1 MGRKTLLK
9 TLLKNTDPKQQVE
22 IVVVS
27 FPEDSTDDETDL
39 ADDEDPFK
47 IVYFGHAQNVPEEYE
62 KQTIWYW
69 GVRIEDTMFII
80 LDLIFTLRL

>member
-22 IVVVS
+22 IVVIS
-27 FPEDSTDDETDL
+27 FPEVSTDDEIP
-39 ADDEDPFK
+39 AYKF
-47 IVYFGHAQNVPEEYE
+47 IYFGDAKNVPEEYE
-62 KQTIWYW
+62 KRTIWYW

-80 LDLIFTLRL
+80 LD